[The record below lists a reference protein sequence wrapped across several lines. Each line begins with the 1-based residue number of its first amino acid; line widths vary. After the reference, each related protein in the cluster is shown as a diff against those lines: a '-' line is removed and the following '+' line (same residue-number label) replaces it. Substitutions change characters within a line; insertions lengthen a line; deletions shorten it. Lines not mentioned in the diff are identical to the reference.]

1 MDQLTICLIIFV
13 LTVISYCVGKISMAS
28 TSIVSLLLLSLTGCL
43 SADEAVAYFG
53 DGTVVMIGGMCVVAA
68 GFNRTQ
74 FCDTIAQALSRRAK
88 GNMTAILGGYV
99 ILGIILSQF
108 IQSPVAV
115 FGIVA
120 PMLASSARAAGIS
133 PSKVMFSLG
142 VAVVATCCTLPVGA
156 GATVAAEFNGYLE
169 SYGYTAFTAGLADAA
184 LGRTPL
190 LILCALYCIFL
201 APKFAP
207 EKPVVETKEAAAKSG
222 TKAPLSPFAERAGY
236 IIFILVAL
244 GLTFAKQLG
253 LDNWQVTVIG
263 AMLMVLCGV
272 LKPKEAT
279 EALPMSMLLL
289 IVGALGMADALAAT
303 GAGDLIGGYMADLY
317 GAVNGNSYIMG
328 AVFFIVPFLMTQVMQ
343 NRATMMIFHPIA
355 IATCASVGGNP
366 IGLMILIQAGCL
378 TAFMTPMATA
388 AIPYMMDYGGYDQP
402 IMFKMSWR
410 PAILFTVVA
419 VAWVMTIFPIL

>member
-1 MDQLTICLIIFV
+1 MDQLTVCLIIFV
-13 LTVISYCVGKISMAS
+13 LTVISYCAGKISMAS

-43 SADEAVAYFG
+43 SASDAVTYFG
-53 DGTVVMIGGMCVVAA
+53 DSTVVMIGGMCVVAA

-74 FCDTIAQALSRRAK
+74 FCDNIAQAICARAK

-142 VAVVATCCTLPVGA
+142 VSVVATCSTLPLGA

-169 SYGYTAFTAGLADAA
+169 SYGYTEFLAGLGDAA
-184 LGRTPL
+184 LGRLPL
-190 LILCALYCIFL
+190 LTICALYCIFI
-201 APKFAP
+201 APRYAP
-207 EKPVVETKEAAAKSG
+207 DHPVVNTKEAQAKASN
-222 TKAPLSPFAERAGY
+222 KVPLSPFAERAGY

-244 GLTFAKQLG
+244 GLTFAKQLH
-253 LDNWQVTVIG
+253 LANWQVTVIG

-279 EALPMSMLLL
+279 GALPVSMLLL

-303 GAGDLIGGYMADLY
+303 GAGDLIGGHMANLY
-317 GAVNGNSYIMG
+317 SAVNGNSYIIG

-366 IGLMILIQAGCL
+366 VGLQILIQAGCL

-388 AIPYMMDYGGYDQP
+388 AIPYMMDYGGYDQAT
-402 IMFKMSWR
+402 MFKMSWR

-419 VAWVMTIFPIL
+419 VAWTMTLFPIL

>member
-88 GNMTAILGGYV
+88 GNMTAILGDYV

-222 TKAPLSPFAERAGY
+222 TKAPLSPFA
-236 IIFILVAL
+236 VAL
-244 GLTFAKQLG
+244 K
-253 LDNWQVTVIG
+253 
-263 AMLMVLCGV
+263 C
-272 LKPKEAT
+272 
-279 EALPMSMLLL
+279 
-289 IVGALGMADALAAT
+289 
-303 GAGDLIGGYMADLY
+303 
-317 GAVNGNSYIMG
+317 
-328 AVFFIVPFLMTQVMQ
+328 
-343 NRATMMIFHPIA
+343 
-355 IATCASVGGNP
+355 
-366 IGLMILIQAGCL
+366 
-378 TAFMTPMATA
+378 
-388 AIPYMMDYGGYDQP
+388 
-402 IMFKMSWR
+402 
-410 PAILFTVVA
+410 
-419 VAWVMTIFPIL
+419 